1 MKKVNKYT
9 RVVNLLTIIC
19 IILLLSQHSF
29 AQDDGARAYWNTR
42 AGTNVISFQY
52 LPINIGVS
60 GSQAFAPGQY
70 IYPNS
75 DIAANIFIGTWA
87 RHLTLFNRP
96 SAFAVNIIGGSV
108 DANFNTRV
116 STDSLPPG
124 MSPGTALSQSS
135 SGFSD
140 PNMQLVVNLI
150 GTPPLRSGVDLLN
163 YEPTWSLDIA
173 MMLAFPIGE
182 YQNDKL
188 VNIGLNRW
196 YGRIALPFKWH
207 FGVFSPGY
215 MSSFELIPAV
225 WLFAENSDFLE
236 QKLENEPLW
245 SLEAHLT
252 HDFTSN
258 FFGSLDM
265 LYQSGFQS
273 KINGDDMGENL
284 EIGNLGFALN
294 YQISDNITIRTGYS
308 SNVFGDKN
316 LETSVVKLQ
325 FVYAWHTA
333 TENMKKLMHGH

>member
-1 MKKVNKYT
+1 MNSVN
-9 RVVNLLTIIC
+9 RESLLVKLFILFFIIIVFNQTC
-19 IILLLSQHSF
+19 I
-29 AQDDGARAYWNTR
+29 AQDDGARAYWNAR
-42 AGTNVISFQY
+42 AGTHVFSFQY
-52 LPINIGVS
+52 LPLNIGAS

-75 DIAANIFIGTWA
+75 DIDVNVMIGSWA
-87 RHLTLFNRP
+87 HHMNLFNRP
-96 SAFAVNIIGGSV
+96 SALALNIIGGSV
-108 DANFNTRV
+108 NANFNTRV

-135 SGFSD
+135 SGFGD
-140 PNMQLVVNLI
+140 PNMQLVVNLF
-150 GTPPLRSGVDLLN
+150 GTPPLRSTVDLLN

-173 MMLAFPIGE
+173 MMLAFPLGE
-182 YQNDKL
+182 YESDKL

-215 MSSFELIPAV
+215 MSSFELIPSV
-225 WLFAENSDFLE
+225 WLFSENGDFLE

-252 HDFTSN
+252 HDFTTK

-273 KINGDDMGENL
+273 KINGDAMGENL

-294 YQISDNITIRTGYS
+294 YQISDNITIRTSYS

-316 LETSVVKLQ
+316 LETSVVRLQ

-333 TENMKKLMHGH
+333 TENSKKLMQGH